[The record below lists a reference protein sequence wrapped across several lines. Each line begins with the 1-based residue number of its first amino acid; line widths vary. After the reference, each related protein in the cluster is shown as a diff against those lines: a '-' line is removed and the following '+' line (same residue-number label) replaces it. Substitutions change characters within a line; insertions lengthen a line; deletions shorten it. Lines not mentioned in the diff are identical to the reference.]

1 MKATPVKGTRDYLPK
16 ETEIRDF
23 LQNII
28 METYSSAGFQRITT
42 PIIEDSVNL
51 DKSEGGENLNLIFK
65 ILKRGKSWKVP
76 LPVIIL
82 PRRNWRIWVFATT

>member
-42 PIIEDSVNL
+42 PIIEDR
-51 DKSEGGENLNLIFK
+51 KPRQ
-65 ILKRGKSWKVP
+65 KRGW
-76 LPVIIL
+76 
-82 PRRNWRIWVFATT
+82 